1 MARITSEVAG
11 RQIGSLYD
19 MILIASRRVREL
31 RSGHQPLIV
40 TEDGDLVT
48 AVREIEQGR
57 IGREY
62 LLKPPEVN
70 PQNKRRT
77 R

>member
-11 RQIGSLYD
+11 RKIGSLYD

-31 RSGHQPLIV
+31 RSGHQPLIA

-48 AVREIEQGR
+48 AVREIEQGL

-62 LLKPPEVN
+62 LLKPQEVN
-70 PQNKRRT
+70 PERKRRA

>member
-19 MILIASRRVREL
+19 MVLIASRRVREL
-31 RSGHQPLIV
+31 RNGHAAMIESQ
-40 TEDGDLVT
+40 DGDLVT
-48 AVREIEQGR
+48 AVREIEQGK

-62 LLKPPEVN
+62 LLKPQEVN
-70 PQNKRRT
+70 PERKRRS

>member
-1 MARITSEVAG
+1 MARITSEIAG
-11 RQIGSLYD
+11 REIGSLYD

-31 RSGHQPLIV
+31 RNGHAAMV
-40 TEDGDLVT
+40 ESSDGDLVT
-48 AVREIEQGR
+48 AIREIEQGK

-62 LLKPPEVN
+62 LHKPLEVSPER
-70 PQNKRRT
+70 KRRS